1 MRILRNHLIIA
12 FGLIQPEGFI
22 KCIRTVEDIR
32 NNKSRKKVHFENCIP
47 DSYIYGRYA
56 SEYFRTLTHEEVKNL
71 HTDMCGVIKSRG
83 RLCGGENIFALLP
96 EYTLH
101 VLSMDIDN
109 PLCRQDQRLNWRSCY
124 LQLGQDLLTTAHAA
138 YLSVTENRKL
148 SYFCWPAVIGTD
160 DRRLSELLERGLAE
174 NHFHLNGSTRGFDLS
189 WLCLMNHPRRI
200 IEFFKGNKNDYNK
213 DFVEN
218 LNSGVSLG
226 TLDNR
231 IEWKRKVL
239 IACWLRVRLFLWL
252 QTDRFE
258 YGSDREKPYK
268 SLLNIV
274 DSMPPSREVANIVS
288 EAKYYYGQCGRV
300 KQPNKR
306 LKYLDY
312 AITSNVACADSC
324 CRSLAGERAF
334 LYDAFRKIYSGNC
347 EKEGMKGFKEL
358 FYLYILIK
366 SQFRQE
372 IIQVNGKYG
381 FKNFANYQDRKD
393 IIFEKFPMYTLEA
406 YNLSVRDGINNGN
419 LKSLEMRIGPKNNP
433 REMRDII
440 SSIDKNIL
448 FLQTDGKSYID
459 YEKAKKEY
467 YEKCFF
473 VLHFPKLPE
482 KNSLPRHR
490 EEACSY
496 LNSPRNNTLR
506 SKSRKQSKSLANFL
520 RRYNWLCS
528 RIRGIDACTFE
539 IPCRPEVFA
548 TEFRFLRD
556 YVCINI
562 GAKNW
567 NRKFVQPK
575 ISATYHVG
583 EDFMD
588 IIDGLRAIDEAILFL
603 EMKSGERLGHAIAL
617 GTNVRKYYELK
628 NNWLVLKKQDIL
640 DNIVWAVS
648 KAKTLNID
656 LNSAFKQQMYDK
668 AAELIYE
675 IYGRDY
681 DICDYF
687 GAWRLRGDHPRFYRF
702 GYFDEE
708 NYNNLSFIGVND
720 ITVQY
725 KKHMIED
732 HYHFEKMKRL
742 RNNGKTA
749 ELYSM
754 YHFNYSVRKKGE
766 ECEQFYVTED
776 YIKLAES
783 LQARMRAEIAEKGI
797 AIECNPSSN
806 VLIGPFDLYEQHP
819 VFTFQ
824 PVIAKSGEV
833 CQFVSINTDDQGVF
847 DTSLEEEYS
856 LLACSMKKQKNPDQS
871 PVYNN
876 EEIYDYLERLRR
888 NGFSQIFPKAQQDKY
903 N

>member
-1 MRILRNHLIIA
+1 MRILRSHLIVA
-12 FGLIQPEGFI
+12 FGLIQPERFI
-22 KCIRTVEDIR
+22 EYIRTVEDKR
-32 NNKSRKKVHFENCIP
+32 NNKSSKKAHFENCIP
-47 DSYIYGRYA
+47 DDYIYTHYA
-56 SEYFRTLTHEEVKNL
+56 FEYFRTRTYEEVQNI
-71 HTDMCGVIKSRG
+71 HADMCSVIKSRG
-83 RLCGGENIFALLP
+83 KLYGGEDIFALLP

-101 VLSMDIDN
+101 VLSMDIDD
-109 PLCRQDQRLNWRSCY
+109 PLCRQDQKLNWRSCY

-138 YLSVTENRKL
+138 YINVTENRIL
-148 SYFCWPAVIGTD
+148 SHFCWPAVIGTD

-189 WLCLMNHPRRI
+189 WLCLMNHPSQIMR
-200 IEFFKGNKNDYNK
+200 FFKADKKDYNK
-213 DFVEN
+213 DFAEG

-226 TLDNR
+226 TSDNR
-231 IEWKRKVL
+231 LEWKKKAL

-252 QTDRFE
+252 QTGRFE
-258 YGSDREKPYK
+258 YFSDGEKPYK
-268 SLLNIV
+268 SLLNMV
-274 DSMPPSREVANIVS
+274 ESMSSREVANIVS
-288 EAKYYYGQCGRV
+288 EVKYYYGQYGRV
-300 KQPNKR
+300 KQPNGR

-312 AITSNVACADSC
+312 AITYDVACADSC

-334 LYDAFRKIYSGNC
+334 LYKSFQKIYSGDC
-347 EKEGMKGFKEL
+347 EKDEMEGFKEL

-366 SQFRQE
+366 SRFRQE
-372 IIQVNGKYG
+372 IVQVNGKYG

-393 IIFEKFPMYTLEA
+393 IIFENYPMYALEA
-406 YNLSVRDGINNGN
+406 YNLSVRDGIENGN
-419 LKSLEMRIGPKNNP
+419 VKSLEMRIGPKNNP
-433 REMRDII
+433 REMRNTI
-440 SSIDKNIL
+440 SSIDEKIP
-448 FLQTDGKSYID
+448 FLKTGVRFGDK

-467 YEKCFF
+467 CEKCFY

-482 KNSLPRHR
+482 KNPLPRHK
-490 EEACSY
+490 EEMQSY

-506 SKSRKQSKSLANFL
+506 SRSRKQSKSLAKFFK
-520 RRYNWLCS
+520 RYNLLCS

-556 YVCINI
+556 YFCIGVN
-562 GAKNW
+562 
-567 NRKFVQPK
+567 NRIKEFVQPK

-588 IIDGLRAIDEAILFL
+588 IIDGLRAIDEAVLFL

-628 NNWLVLKKQDIL
+628 NNWLVLKKQDLL

-656 LNSAFKQQMYDK
+656 LNSAFKQKMYDK

-681 DICDYF
+681 NICDYF
-687 GAWRLRGDHPRFYRF
+687 GAWRLRGDHPMLYRF
-702 GYFDEE
+702 GFFDEGS
-708 NYNNLSFIGVND
+708 YSNLSFMGANN

-725 KKHMIED
+725 EKRMIED
-732 HYHFEKMKRL
+732 HYHFEKLKRL
-742 RNNGKTA
+742 RSNAKTS

-754 YHFNYSVRKKGE
+754 YHFNYSVREKGD
-766 ECEQFYVTED
+766 ECEQVHITED
-776 YIKLAES
+776 YIKLAEA
-783 LQARMRAEIAEKGI
+783 LQAQMRTEIAEKRI
-797 AIECNPSSN
+797 SIECNPSSN

-824 PVIAKSGEV
+824 PVVPKCGEI

-856 LLACSMKKQKNPDQS
+856 LLECALKKQRNPDQL
-871 PVYNN
+871 PVYSNM
-876 EEIYDYLERLRR
+876 EIYDYLERLRR
-888 NGFSQIFPKAQQDKY
+888 NGFSQIFPMARHY
-903 N
+903 ENR